1 VGVSTPTIHDV
12 DNYGRHSVMPG
23 RHTVAVSLTGMTRRT
38 ITYAA
43 QTGKLSSIKLP
54 GRTGHYLLDLD
65 EVRMFAAMQEDG

>member
-1 VGVSTPTIHDV
+1 
-12 DNYGRHSVMPG
+12 
-23 RHTVAVSLTGMTRRT
+23 MTRRT

-65 EVRMFAAMQEDG
+65 EVRMFAAMQEARNAAANEEQAL